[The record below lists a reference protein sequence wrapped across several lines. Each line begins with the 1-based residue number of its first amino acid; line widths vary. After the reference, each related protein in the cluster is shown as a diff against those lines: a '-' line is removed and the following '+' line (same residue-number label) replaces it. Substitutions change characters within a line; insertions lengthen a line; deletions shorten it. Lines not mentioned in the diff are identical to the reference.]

1 VYAKPIFV
9 ASLLC
14 SQVRRALEKVEFPI
28 QPCGDKIDHETKQEL
43 KPKSRSK
50 EMISSSSDKK
60 EC

>member
-1 VYAKPIFV
+1 V